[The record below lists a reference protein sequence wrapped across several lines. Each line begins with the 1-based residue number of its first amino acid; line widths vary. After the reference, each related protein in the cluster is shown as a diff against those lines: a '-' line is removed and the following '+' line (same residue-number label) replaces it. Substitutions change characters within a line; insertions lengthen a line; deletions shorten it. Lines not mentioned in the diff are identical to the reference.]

1 MNISSGLNTV
11 SSLYG
16 QQKGNQMKTPAS
28 GEKTFYTAET
38 PKVYQIFTTDNMLW
52 TGGNGTGLSYCLKYA
67 DDSTD
72 ENPVVL
78 AKGVG
83 LGFKNEFDMVHKR
96 HYQLPDYPR
105 QFALKEITGEDL
117 SKDE

>member
-1 MNISSGLNTV
+1 MYIGSGLNTV

-28 GEKTFYTAET
+28 GEKTFCTVET

-78 AKGVG
+78 AKC
-83 LGFKNEFDMVHKR
+83 VHWR
-96 HYQLPDYPR
+96 HITKWRSREVSRLCR
-105 QFALKEITGEDL
+105 LKLVIWDLTTEEIL
-117 SKDE
+117 SQCSKKA